1 MPSDT
6 TLGHGKKDNINV
18 AILIYDHVELLDFT
32 GPAEVFR
39 VSDGFEVFTV
49 STDGKKV
56 NAHGFVTVEPNYS
69 IDTAPKADILVVPGG
84 MTEPVAK
91 NSKVLGWIQKHSAHG
106 AQTMSVCT
114 GANLLASAGL
124 LDNRKV
130 TTWHGFVDEL
140 EQLVPSATV
149 LRDARFVDSGNILTT
164 AGVSA
169 GIDGALHLVS
179 KIKGIDEARQ
189 VVRYMEY
196 ENWNPEHGIV
206 Q

>member
-6 TLGHGKKDNINV
+6 TLGQGKNGNITV
-18 AILIYDHVELLDFT
+18 AIFIYDHVELLDFT

-56 NAHGFVTVEPNYS
+56 NVHGFVTVEPDYS

-84 MTEPVAK
+84 MTEPMAK
-91 NSKVLGWIQKHSAHG
+91 NSKVLEWIQKHSAHG
-106 AQTMSVCT
+106 AHTMSVCT
-114 GANLLASAGL
+114 GANLLANAGL
-124 LDNRKV
+124 LDNRKA
-130 TTWHGFVDEL
+130 TTWHGFEDEL

-149 LRDARFVDSGNILTT
+149 LRDVRFVDSGNILTT

-179 KIKGIDEARQ
+179 RFKGMDEAKE
-189 VVRYMEY
+189 VVYYMEY
-196 ENWNPEHGIV
+196 EQWQPDSGVTE
-206 Q
+206 